1 MNFSGRRSHSAIN
14 LNGKLLIFGG
24 YNGRT
29 KEHKNDL
36 WLLDPEVRFFMGKE
50 IIYYSYLG
58 SSGGKEMQ
66 LMSERLNV
74 KSSFHLLVPLYEVS
88 NDQYNWD
95 KLL

>member
-1 MNFSGRRSHSAIN
+1 MISIKFSGGQKSTRMTC
-14 LNGKLLIFGG
+14 GFLIQ
-24 YNGRT
+24 RC
-29 KEHKNDL
+29 
-36 WLLDPEVRFFMGKE
+36 VFFMGKE